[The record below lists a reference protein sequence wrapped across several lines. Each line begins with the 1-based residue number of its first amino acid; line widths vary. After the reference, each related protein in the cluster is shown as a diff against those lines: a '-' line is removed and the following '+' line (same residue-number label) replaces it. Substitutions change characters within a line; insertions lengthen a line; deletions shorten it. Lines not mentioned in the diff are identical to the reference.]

1 MGKHDKRSFRGKL
14 FRGTF
19 GKRRPKN
26 RKKTTSNKSAQS

>member
-19 GKRRPKN
+19 GKRRPKS
-26 RKKTTSNKSAQS
+26 RKKTTTQKPAQS